1 MSTRSL
7 FFAAAFVAGL
17 APLGC
22 SGADTVDEPA
32 LDEGADALLNVGAT
46 LRDADNGKTVS
57 VNEGKLVA
65 VYLPS
70 NPTTGYDW
78 QVTTTDKSFGYPTTR
93 FFPASKATGS
103 GGTTRLVWKTQAP
116 FSLVGQHKVVLSY
129 KRAWESKAAAK
140 TFSFT
145 VDVRPAS
152 AKLSVNLD
160 EKSAGK
166 TVAVTKGQSVVV
178 TLASNPTTG
187 YEWTVVSTDKS
198 FGYPDEKFVSDGTAV
213 GSGGSQVFTWSTST
227 PFAAGKHTVK
237 LAYARSWEN
246 KPLKTY
252 EFTVD
257 VSQ

>member
-7 FFAAAFVAGL
+7 FFAAAFVLGL

-22 SGADTVDEPA
+22 SGADAVEEPV
-32 LDEGADALLNVGAT
+32 LDEGADALINVGAT
-46 LRDADNGKTVS
+46 LREADNGKTVM

-78 QVTTTDKSFGYPTTR
+78 AVTSTDKSFGYPTTK

-103 GGTTRLVWKTQAP
+103 GGTTRLVWATKAP

-129 KRAWESKAAAK
+129 KRSWESKAAAK

-145 VDVRPAS
+145 IDVRPAN

-166 TVAVTKGQSVVV
+166 TVAVTKGQNVVL

-187 YEWTVVSTDKS
+187 YDWNVVSTDKS
-198 FGYPDEKFVSDGTAV
+198 FGYPEEKFVSGGTAV

-227 PFAAGKHTVK
+227 PFAAGTHTVK
-237 LAYARSWEN
+237 LAYGRSWE
-246 KPLKTY
+246 KTALKTY
-252 EFTVD
+252 EFTVN

>member
-1 MSTRSL
+1 MSTRPL
-7 FFAAAFVAGL
+7 FFAAALVLGL

-22 SGADTVDEPA
+22 SAAATDEA
-32 LDEGADALLNVGAT
+32 TLDEGADALTNVGAT
-46 LRDADNGKTVS
+46 LTDADNGKTIA
-57 VNEGKLVA
+57 VNEGKQVVVNLA
-65 VYLPS
+65 S

-78 QVTTTDKSFGYPTTR
+78 AVTSTDKSFGYPTTK

-103 GGTTRLVWKTQAP
+103 GGTTRLVWSTKTP
-116 FSLVGQHKVVLSY
+116 FSLIGQHKVVLSY

-145 VDVRPAS
+145 IDVRPAN

-166 TVAVTKGQSVVV
+166 TVSVTKGQTVVL
-178 TLASNPTTG
+178 TLPSNPTTG
-187 YEWTVVSTDKS
+187 YDWNVVQTDKS
-198 FGYPDEKFVSDGTAV
+198 FGYPDETFVPGGPQV
-213 GSGGSQVFTWSTST
+213 GSGGSQVFTWSTNT
-227 PFAAGKHTVK
+227 PFASGTHTVK
-237 LAYARSWEN
+237 LGYSRSWE
-246 KPLKTY
+246 KTALKTY